1 MNQLDQDKIKDTT
14 ANKGVQW
21 SFNPPA
27 APHFGGVH
35 KIMVKSAKKSIKNI
49 LGNANINDEELV
61 TAFVGA
67 EVLVNNRPLTSH
79 PTDNVLLISNHFM
92 YGQLVGTF
100 ASDSVDKTQFNLKK
114 RWWQVFELI
123 R

>member
-92 YGQLVGTF
+92 HGQLVGTF

-114 RWWQVFELI
+114 RW
-123 R
+123 